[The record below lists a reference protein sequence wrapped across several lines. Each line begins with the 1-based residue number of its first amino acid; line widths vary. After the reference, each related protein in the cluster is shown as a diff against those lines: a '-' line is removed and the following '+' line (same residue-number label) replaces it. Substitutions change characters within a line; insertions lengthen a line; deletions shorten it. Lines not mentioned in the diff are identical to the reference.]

1 MAAIEGLGGQGF
13 IRMAGVSTRPGSTST
28 EGCLFDDDRWGV
40 IGVGITDTGG
50 EASVISVTVC
60 SIPWSGLSPATVVAL
75 NGKAFC
81 AKMDG
86 EACIVPDTEADLIK
100 WPGVKDSDEAE
111 ECEGLTGAPGDPPKV
126 LGDQRG
132 LEVFGVSGK
141 V

>member
-1 MAAIEGLGGQGF
+1 MAV
-13 IRMAGVSTRPGSTST
+13 VSTRPGSTST
-28 EGCLFDDDRWGV
+28 EGCLFDDDRCV

-60 SIPWSGLSPATVVAL
+60 SVDILLSDLSPAAVVTL

-100 WPGVKDSDEAE
+100 
-111 ECEGLTGAPGDPPKV
+111 
-126 LGDQRG
+126 
-132 LEVFGVSGK
+132 
-141 V
+141 